1 MFKFTKPIMASAII
15 ISLAACGTTPE
26 KPDKSSQKQNV
37 TQGTKSF
44 DEKDLK
50 MKSAAYLEQFQKND
64 FDQLYKNV
72 TQEMTSKL
80 PKEEFASKWK
90 ALISQLGPALD
101 TESEVFNSKDKNGK
115 VSITTVHRKNNLQT
129 TFVYTKDGKVSDI
142 QTQMQPLIVKP
153 EQGEKWEESSIKVGY
168 NEKN

>member
-1 MFKFTKPIMASAII
+1 MFKLTKPIVASAII

-26 KPDKSSQKQNV
+26 NPDKSSQKQNV
-37 TQGTKSF
+37 TQDTKSF

-80 PKEEFASKWK
+80 PKEEFAAK
-90 ALISQLGPALD
+90 
-101 TESEVFNSKDKNGK
+101 
-115 VSITTVHRKNNLQT
+115 
-129 TFVYTKDGKVSDI
+129 
-142 QTQMQPLIVKP
+142 
-153 EQGEKWEESSIKVGY
+153 
-168 NEKN
+168 